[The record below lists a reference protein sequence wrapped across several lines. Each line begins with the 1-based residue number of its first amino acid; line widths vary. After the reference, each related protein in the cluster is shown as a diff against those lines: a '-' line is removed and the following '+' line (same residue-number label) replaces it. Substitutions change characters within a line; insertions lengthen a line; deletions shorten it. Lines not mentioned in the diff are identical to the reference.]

1 MCSLIFHFE
10 RSLFEVAGR
19 LWLVWVW
26 RLDLSEIWKLPLL
39 KFKDALLQNE
49 PSAWQKLGPERI
61 LVPGLHWRA
70 RQAQLMTSS
79 GSTEWWPWAGEAPKE
94 ARIVFLVFNGIQ
106 RFFQRLDFKMSWF
119 HLEQG
124 FMLILPPFHLH
135 LIQVQ
140 ECTHSNHAERWNRS
154 NDQKNPPRFLWSRFS
169 CLAFCTLF
177 P

>member
-49 PSAWQKLGPERI
+49 PSVWQKLGPERI

-70 RQAQLMTSS
+70 RQVQLMTSS
-79 GSTEWWPWAGEAPKE
+79 RSTEWWPWAGEAPKE
-94 ARIVFLVFNGIQ
+94 ARIVFLVFSLIQ
-106 RFFQRLDFKMSWF
+106 RFFKKLGLQNELVSTLSKVSCWSF
-119 HLEQG
+119 HLFTSTWFESKSAHIAITRRG
-124 FMLILPPFHLH
+124 ETVPMLI
-135 LIQVQ
+135 V
-140 ECTHSNHAERWNRS
+140 
-154 NDQKNPPRFLWSRFS
+154 PPRFLWSRFS
-169 CLAFCTLF
+169 FF
-177 P
+177 GF